1 MDIKYLILKS
11 IYSTLSD
18 SERHELNTWLEEGR
32 NASLYERIKNNLKA
46 RDAVH
51 FLANVDVERALRRVH
66 CNRRKPLIT
75 FISTIKF
82 IYFCFN
88 FFFTVKINFSCH
100 YLFLFNTINSPLQY
114 KTKNF
119 PNFILSF
126 FYSKFFTNFYIII
139 LSFNTTCL
147 SMNFK
152 IIQKN

>member
-66 CNRRKPLIT
+66 RNRRKPLIT
-75 FISTIKF
+75 FISTVASVAAVALI
-82 IYFCFN
+82 
-88 FFFTVKINFSCH
+88 V
-100 YLFLFNTINSPLQY
+100 LFLW
-114 KTKNF
+114 
-119 PNFILSF
+119 
-126 FYSKFFTNFYIII
+126 
-139 LSFNTTCL
+139 
-147 SMNFK
+147 
-152 IIQKN
+152 